1 MALYDLTLNEIQE
14 YLKLEPYRARQ
25 VVEFM
30 YKHLGDLSKAS
41 ALPKNVLNQIA
52 GDPYFQTS
60 LKLLKLSQCD
70 NGQTHKFL
78 FELNDHKLI
87 ESVLMQYHNRSSV
100 CISTQSGC
108 KMNCSFCAT
117 GQMGFKR
124 NLTKGE
130 IVEQVITLMRF
141 CLRNNYR
148 PVTNLVFMGMG
159 EPLDNYENT
168 VSASWTIKNDLN
180 LGAKHITISTVGIV
194 PAIESMADDNLPF
207 RLAVSLHG
215 ADNETRSRIVPINKK
230 YPIETLVAA
239 LKKYLMA
246 SGSRRISL
254 EWTLIEGTNDSI
266 DQAIKLSKIAKDLKA
281 HVNLIYLNPTKATLN
296 RPTDKNTALAFKS
309 MLDNHGINC
318 TLRRTRGQSID
329 AACGQLASIN

>member
-1 MALYDLTLNEIQE
+1 
-14 YLKLEPYRARQ
+14 
-25 VVEFM
+25 
-30 YKHLGDLSKAS
+30 
-41 ALPKNVLNQIA
+41 
-52 GDPYFQTS
+52 
-60 LKLLKLSQCD
+60 
-70 NGQTHKFL
+70 
-78 FELNDHKLI
+78 
-87 ESVLMQYHNRSSV
+87 
-100 CISTQSGC
+100 
-108 KMNCSFCAT
+108 
-117 GQMGFKR
+117 
-124 NLTKGE
+124 
-130 IVEQVITLMRF
+130 
-141 CLRNNYR
+141 
-148 PVTNLVFMGMG
+148 
-159 EPLDNYENT
+159 
-168 VSASWTIKNDLN
+168 
-180 LGAKHITISTVGIV
+180 
-194 PAIESMADDNLPF
+194 MADDNLPF

-230 YPIETLVAA
+230 YPIETLVVA

-254 EWTLIEGTNDSI
+254 EWTLIEGTNDSV